1 LSSGPSTSGESPTTA
16 TVPAP
21 VTKFVR
27 PKRIRFAHCDPA
39 GIVFYPQYFMLFNE
53 LVEDWFTDVLKAPW
67 SDLHFKRH
75 MGSPMVHL
83 ECDFV
88 SPCRLGEILI
98 LELDLTRVGRSSI
111 ELAVSGTVAGQV
123 KVTALLKL
131 VITSFTTGKAV
142 PIPADLREKLGQAN

>member
-1 LSSGPSTSGESPTTA
+1 MSSGPYITGDSPDPATA
-16 TVPAP
+16 TAPAH
-21 VTKFVR
+21 KFVR

-67 SDLHFKRH
+67 NELHFERH

-88 SPCRLGEILI
+88 SPCRLGEMLI
-98 LELDLTRVGRSSI
+98 LELEVTRIGRSSI
-111 ELAVSGTVAGQV
+111 ELAVRGTVAGQV

-131 VITSFTTGKAV
+131 VITSFTTGKAI
-142 PIPADLREKLGQAN
+142 PIPADLLEKLGQAN

>member
-1 LSSGPSTSGESPTTA
+1 MSPD
-16 TVPAP
+16 TVTPIQPLDPVAAP
-21 VTKFVR
+21 VAMTFMR

-67 SDLHFKRH
+67 ADLHFKRN

-88 SPCRLGEILI
+88 APCRLGETLT
-98 LELDLTRVGRSSI
+98 LELGVRRIGRSSI
-111 ELAVSGTVAGQV
+111 ELAVRGSVTGHLRV
-123 KVTALLKL
+123 KAELKL
-131 VITSFTTGKAV
+131 VITSFATGRAI
-142 PIPADLREKLGQAN
+142 PIPPELLVHLVPGN